1 LAALV
6 EAELPGA
13 VYSGFLIRLR
23 PRLEDL
29 VNRFLMHFFVS
40 DAFRKCLLPK
50 STISANTN
58 INQGALGS
66 LPVAMPGIN
75 EQRYIAD
82 VLDQLDQKL
91 TTLTTQQT
99 HYQSLKR
106 GLMQKLLTREWRVR
120 VPACGYNP

>member
-1 LAALV
+1 
-6 EAELPGA
+6 
-13 VYSGFLIRLR
+13 
-23 PRLEDL
+23 
-29 VNRFLMHFFVS
+29 
-40 DAFRKCLLPK
+40 
-50 STISANTN
+50 
-58 INQGALGS
+58 
-66 LPVAMPGIN
+66 MPGIN

-106 GLMQKLLTREWRVR
+106 GLMQKLLTGEWRVR